1 MNECCKSAAKEA
13 AKSERRR
20 VSEIVA
26 TLPELVQSVAV
37 ENILAKL
44 PEEART
50 PEVEAILATLPESVR
65 LVAAEAIFGPGT
77 PPSSSQKNKWI
88 DLSVTTNERP

>member
-1 MNECCKSAAKEA
+1 MNECCKAAAKEA
-13 AKSERRR
+13 AKSERKR
-20 VSEIVA
+20 VGEVVA

-65 LVAAEAIFGPGT
+65 LVTSEAIFGPGT
-77 PPSSSQKNKWI
+77 PPSSSRKSKWV
-88 DLSVTTNERP
+88 DLSITTNEGT